1 MTELESYVH
10 LIPIDYL
17 IQKIEVRYAH
27 DIVRGRLEVF
37 PGAHPMVRYY
47 PEGVKRLLEDFS
59 HLTVCETRFFWD
71 GEGFFDHGNCSTDF
85 VPPDPILL
93 RVVIHFP
100 FHLHVVR
107 ITYLYTMT
115 PDNLFRKHTVIHY
128 ANGISKQ
135 FNICMIYHESGST
148 YQAVPIGIQML

>member
-17 IQKIEVRYAH
+17 IRKIEVRYAH
-27 DIVRGRLEVF
+27 EIVRGRIEVF
-37 PGAHPMVRYY
+37 PGVHPMVRYY
-47 PEGVKRLLEDFS
+47 PEGVRRLLEDPS
-59 HLTVCETRFFWD
+59 HLTVCEMRFFWD
-71 GEGFFDHGNCSTDF
+71 GEDFFDQGHCSTDL

-93 RVVIHFP
+93 RVVLHFP

-115 PDNLFRKHTVIHY
+115 HDNLFCKHMVIHY
-128 ANGISKQ
+128 ASGISMGRL
-135 FNICMIYHESGST
+135 FCVVYPESGST
-148 YQAVPIGIQML
+148 YRYIVL

>member
-37 PGAHPMVRYY
+37 PGVHPMVRYY
-47 PEGVKRLLEDFS
+47 PEGVRRLLEDFS
-59 HLTVCETRFFWD
+59 HLTICEARFVWD
-71 GEGFFDHGNCSTDF
+71 GEGFFDHDEHYSTDL

-93 RVVIHFP
+93 RVVLHFP

-115 PDNLFRKHTVIHY
+115 HDNFFVSIWSFIMQVVFLLGVSSVLYTL
-128 ANGISKQ
+128 SP
-135 FNICMIYHESGST
+135 
-148 YQAVPIGIQML
+148 AVPIGI